1 MFSKEMIF
9 SKYDFSDKE
18 FPKRRKH
25 MSSSEP
31 ELLFK
36 GASFRRCLRCL
47 SRKKI
52 IHKRDQVGKY
62 IVIVQI

>member
-1 MFSKEMIF
+1 MVPKEMIF
-9 SKYDFSDKE
+9 SKYDISDKD
-18 FPKRRKH
+18 FSKKRKH
-25 MSSSEP
+25 MSSSEL
-31 ELLFK
+31 ELLF

-52 IHKRDQVGKY
+52 IHKIDQVGKY

>member
-1 MFSKEMIF
+1 MVPKEMIF
-9 SKYDFSDKE
+9 SKYDISDKD
-18 FPKRRKH
+18 FSKKRKH
-25 MSSSEP
+25 MSSSEL

-47 SRKKI
+47 ARKKI
-52 IHKRDQVGKY
+52 IHKIDQVGKY